1 MAKLIAFYSRADE
14 NYFGGQY
21 RYVKVGN
28 TEKVAKMISDLTG
41 ADMFKIEQKV
51 PYSANYKECVAQSV
65 KDLKSKARPELVSLP
80 NLDDY
85 DEIYLGYPNYCGT
98 MPMAVYTFLEAFDF
112 TGKTIHPFC
121 THEGSGLSNT
131 VNDIKN
137 TAKGAT
143 VTNGLPLFGSDADK
157 AEGIVNDWI
166 KKNLITQE
174 DNIMKIADKNEFEKQ
189 NVFGTGT
196 PNIAYA
202 KYFIGESYLNSLTK
216 PEDGLHLLNV
226 TFEPGCRNNWHIHHA
241 KSGGG
246 QLLICTA
253 GEGWYQEEGKEPVS
267 LTPGKVIVIP
277 AEVKHWHGAK
287 KDSWFS
293 HIATEM
299 PGEECSNE
307 WCEPVTD
314 EEYNKLG

>member
-85 DEIYLGYPNYCGT
+85 DEIYLGYPN
-98 MPMAVYTFLEAFDF
+98 
-112 TGKTIHPFC
+112 
-121 THEGSGLSNT
+121 S

-166 KKNLITQE
+166 KKI
-174 DNIMKIADKNEFEKQ
+174 
-189 NVFGTGT
+189 
-196 PNIAYA
+196 
-202 KYFIGESYLNSLTK
+202 
-216 PEDGLHLLNV
+216 
-226 TFEPGCRNNWHIHHA
+226 
-241 KSGGG
+241 
-246 QLLICTA
+246 
-253 GEGWYQEEGKEPVS
+253 
-267 LTPGKVIVIP
+267 
-277 AEVKHWHGAK
+277 
-287 KDSWFS
+287 
-293 HIATEM
+293 
-299 PGEECSNE
+299 
-307 WCEPVTD
+307 
-314 EEYNKLG
+314 